1 MGRSRKQL
9 VASIFLCVSV
19 VLVGTDAA
27 IAQRALIPSQAE
39 TSSALASKELDLPS
53 VLVDR
58 ISRLVKSHP
67 SFIDLKVEVRV
78 GKVRQAPAD
87 CPTTPEITFASKSRP
102 WGNFN
107 VLIRC
112 PQPFWAV
119 TVPVQTR
126 IFGPQVT
133 AAKYLAQGTR
143 LKSDDLLVV
152 TSDIT
157 RTNVD
162 MARDPMELVGKVLT
176 KPVPQGAAVSLNNL
190 REAAVIKVGEG
201 VRVQVQGKGFQA
213 NGEGVALTS
222 GAIGDSIRVR
232 MPDGQQVQGQVVR
245 AGTVEIV
252 IQ

>member
-1 MGRSRKQL
+1 MGRTRKQL
-9 VASIFLCVSV
+9 VAAVAVS
-19 VLVGTDAA
+19 LTALLADIEAA
-27 IAQRALIPSQAE
+27 VAQRALIPSQAE
-39 TSSALASKELDLPS
+39 SSSALASQGLDLPAD
-53 VLVDR
+53 LVDR

-87 CPTTPEITFASKSRP
+87 CPVAPEVTFASKSRP
-102 WGNFN
+102 WGSFN

-112 PQPFWAV
+112 SQPFWAV
-119 TVPVQTR
+119 TAPVQTR
-126 IFGPQVT
+126 VFGPQVT

-190 REAAVIKVGEG
+190 REAAVIRIGEG

>member
-9 VASIFLCVSV
+9 AAAVVIGLIGVLGGPHVAL
-19 VLVGTDAA
+19 
-27 IAQRALIPSQAE
+27 AQRALIPSQADNA
-39 TSSALASKELDLPS
+39 SALASQGLDLPAA
-53 VLVDR
+53 LVDR
-58 ISRLVKSHP
+58 ISRLVKGHP

-78 GKVRQAPAD
+78 GKVRQAPAE
-87 CPTTPEITFASKSRP
+87 CPTPPEITFASKSRP

-119 TVPVQTR
+119 TAPVQTR
-126 IFGPQVT
+126 VFGPQVT

-143 LKSDDLLVV
+143 LKSDDLLVI

-157 RTNVD
+157 RTKVD

-190 REAAVIKVGEG
+190 REAAVIRVGEG

-232 MPDGQQVQGQVVR
+232 MPDGQQIQGQVVR

>member
-1 MGRSRKQL
+1 MGRTRKQL
-9 VASIFLCVSV
+9 IALVAAGTLTLLASGGSV
-19 VLVGTDAA
+19 L
-27 IAQRALIPSQAE
+27 AQRALIPSPSE
-39 TSSALASKELDLPS
+39 NSSALASKELDLPA
-53 VLVDR
+53 VFVDR
-58 ISRLVKSHP
+58 ITKLVKSHP
-67 SFIDLKVEVRV
+67 SLIDLKAEVRV
-78 GKVRQAPAD
+78 GKVRQAPAE
-87 CPTTPEITFASKSRP
+87 CPTPPEITFASKSRP

-119 TVPVQTR
+119 TAPVQTR
-126 IFGPQVT
+126 VFGPQVT
-133 AAKYLAQGTR
+133 AARYLAQGTR
-143 LKSDDLLVV
+143 LKSEDLLVV

-157 RTNVD
+157 RTNAD

-176 KPVPQGAAVSLNNL
+176 KPIPQGGAVSLNNL

-201 VRVQVQGKGFQA
+201 VRVLVQGKGFQA

>member
-1 MGRSRKQL
+1 MGRARRQL
-9 VASIFLCVSV
+9 IALGIASALALSISGGG
-19 VLVGTDAA
+19 VL
-27 IAQRALIPSQAE
+27 AQRALIPSASE
-39 TSSALASKELDLPS
+39 NGSALASKELDLPAAF
-53 VLVDR
+53 VDR
-58 ISRLVKSHP
+58 ITKLVKSHP
-67 SFIDLKVEVRV
+67 SLIDLKVEVRV
-78 GKVRQAPAD
+78 GKVRQAPAE
-87 CPTTPEITFASKSRP
+87 CQTQPEITFASKSRP

-112 PQPFWAV
+112 SQPFWAV
-119 TVPVQTR
+119 TAPVQTR
-126 IFGPQVT
+126 VFGPQVT

-143 LKSDDLLVV
+143 LKADDLLVV

-157 RTNVD
+157 RTNTD

-176 KPVPQGAAVSLNNL
+176 KPVPQGGAVSLNNL

-201 VRVQVQGKGFQA
+201 VRVLVQGKGFQA